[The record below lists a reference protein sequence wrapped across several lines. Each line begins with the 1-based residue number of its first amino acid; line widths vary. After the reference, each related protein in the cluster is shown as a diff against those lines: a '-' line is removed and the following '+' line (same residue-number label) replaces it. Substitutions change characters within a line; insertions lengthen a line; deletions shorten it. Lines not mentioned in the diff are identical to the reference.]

1 MFKKEKAAYMTVEAS
16 LVIPIILGGIVF
28 VMYMGFYLYNVATIR
43 QTAYIVALRG
53 NQMRNVSSYEI
64 ENYVEKQVDEMLFQ
78 QILSGK
84 IIKKEVKV
92 TQESINVNIYTEFK
106 VPFAELTDMK
116 NDLGKSSWEA
126 EVKRINPMEVIRGV
140 RKVNGYQISK

>member
-28 VMYMGFYLYNVATIR
+28 VMYVGFYLYNVATIK
-43 QTAYIVALRG
+43 QTAYIAALRG
-53 NQMRNVSSYEI
+53 NQMKNVSSYEI
-64 ENYVEKQVDEMLFQ
+64 EKYVEKQVDEMLFQ

-92 TQESINVNIYTEFK
+92 SQGSINVKIYTEFK
-106 VPFAELTDMK
+106 IPFAGLADVEDILREI
-116 NDLGKSSWEA
+116 SWES
-126 EVKRINPMEVIRGV
+126 EVKRTNPMEVIRGV